1 MRDSPAC
8 TSTSA
13 ATIPQ
18 RQEVSDWRHELAI
31 GVRSHF
37 GVQPHMAELPATPLA
52 FSPPHAGESRVGQVA
67 SCQLFQDC
75 GSLFSFLASTGAAVS
90 GTELSERT
98 HMLLRESGAGHE
110 AAANGVAPNKRIHII
125 AWRPCGRSTCTRA
138 LSCSENGNHA
148 RSRAS
153 HEAESSVF
161 PVDDVVR
168 PRELF
173 VSRAGIPSDA
183 ATSSPTF

>member
-1 MRDSPAC
+1 MWDPSKGLMRDSPAC

-37 GVQPHMAELPATPLA
+37 GVQPHMAERPATPLA
-52 FSPPHAGESRVGQVA
+52 FSPPQVA